1 MTRMSIDPKIL
12 AQMGKATVM
21 TALRGSPKQIKWA
34 TTIRDEALALSWPPE
49 VEAKLKQVADSTWWI
64 ANKTITT
71 TMKFKEPALTQMAGA
86 PMTNSTATGSALQQP
101 DLGHQTSHAPVAPS
115 TNSRMVEAAAF
126 AASVSQ
132 MPEYAEAA
140 ILAVFYRLYKEPVM
154 KASLRAAGLA
164 ALEKARCAAPMV
176 IANPKDVDAIKRLLD
191 A

>member
-1 MTRMSIDPKIL
+1 MSIDPKIL

-49 VEAKLKQVADSTWWI
+49 VEAKLKQIADSTWWI
-64 ANKTITT
+64 ANKTLVH

-101 DLGHQTSHAPVAPS
+101 DLGHQTSQAPAAPS

-132 MPEYAEAA
+132 MPDYAEAA

-154 KASLRAAGLA
+154 KASLRAAALA
-164 ALEKARCAAPMV
+164 ALEKARRAAPMV